1 METYTFSQLTEET
14 LKKLVTLNEKNI
26 APAEWEKMQVA
37 LTEEESRRL
46 DDIKTTLRHRHL
58 VVMNETTLWAR
69 AIYPMLM
76 LAEQGHI
83 QAWSGVP
90 LKASY
95 LTFELEGEADGA
107 LAPAIGG
114 RIQPPYLIVH
124 QAKRGLHAPDPLYQ
138 LCGEMLA
145 AAWLTWQKN
154 SGTDVNSDSGTEQ
167 EIFGCYTVNDS
178 WVFVRGIVSDIETDK
193 PTFTLEFSPDYN
205 GILDAEQ
212 IVQLLKF
219 IVAKHLEEINSG

>member
-1 METYTFSQLTEET
+1 MDTYIFSQLTEEILET
-14 LKKLVTLNEKNI
+14 LVTLNEKHTP
-26 APAEWEKMQVA
+26 PAAWENMRVA
-37 LTEEESRRL
+37 LTAEEIRRL
-46 DDIKTTLRHRHL
+46 DDIKSTLRHRHL
-58 VVMNETTLWAR
+58 LVMNEATLWAR

-76 LAEQGHI
+76 LAEREHI

-90 LKASY
+90 LKAMY
-95 LTFELEGEADGA
+95 ATFTLEGEVDGA
-107 LAPAIGG
+107 LAPSLGG

-124 QAKRGLHAPDPLYQ
+124 EAKRGLHAPDPLYQ

-145 AAWLTWQKN
+145 AARLNWERVPN
-154 SGTDVNSDSGTEQ
+154 PEQ

-178 WVFVRGIVSDIETDK
+178 WVFVRGIISDIETDQ
-193 PTFTLEFSPDYN
+193 PTFTLEFSPDYR

-219 IVAKHLEEINSG
+219 IVAKHLEEINNGN

>member
-1 METYTFSQLTEET
+1 MHTYTFSQLTEET
-14 LKKLVTLNEKNI
+14 LKTLVTLNEKYT
-26 APAEWEKMQVA
+26 APEAWEKMQIA
-37 LTEEESRRL
+37 LTAEECRWLEELKS
-46 DDIKTTLRHRHL
+46 KLRHRHL
-58 VVMNETTLWAR
+58 LVMNEATLWAR

-76 LAEQGHI
+76 LAEQGNV
-83 QAWSGVP
+83 QAWSSVP
-90 LKASY
+90 LKAIY
-95 LTFELEGEADGA
+95 PAFTLEGDADGA

-124 QAKRGLHAPDPLYQ
+124 EAKRGLHAPDPLYQ

-145 AAWLTWQKN
+145 AARLNWEKN
-154 SGTDVNSDSGTEQ
+154 PNPEQ

-178 WVFVRGIVSDIETDK
+178 WVFVRGVVRDMEVDK

-219 IVAKHLEEINSG
+219 IVAKHLEE

>member
-1 METYTFSQLTEET
+1 MHTYTFSQLTEET
-14 LKKLVTLNEKNI
+14 LETLVTLNEKYI
-26 APAEWEKMQVA
+26 PPAEWEKMQVA
-37 LTEEESRRL
+37 LTAEECRRL
-46 DDIKTTLRHRHL
+46 DDIKATLHHRHL
-58 VVMNETTLWAR
+58 VAMNEATLWAR
-69 AIYPMLM
+69 AIYPMLV

-114 RIQPPYLIVH
+114 RIRPPYLIVNE
-124 QAKRGLHAPDPLYQ
+124 AKRGIQAPDPQFQLY
-138 LCGEMLA
+138 GEMLA
-145 AAWLTWQKN
+145 AAWLTWKRN
-154 SGTDVNSDSGTEQ
+154 SETLTAHDSETDQ

-178 WVFVRGIVSDIETDK
+178 WAFVRGTVSDIETEK
-193 PTFTLEFSPDYN
+193 PIFTIEFSPVYN
-205 GILDAEQ
+205 GIWDAEQ

-219 IVAKHLEEINSG
+219 IVAKHLEETNNG

>member
-1 METYTFSQLTEET
+1 MHTYTFSQLTEET
-14 LKKLVTLNEKNI
+14 LKTLITLNEKYI
-26 APAEWEKMQVA
+26 APEAWEKMQIS
-37 LTEEESRRL
+37 LTAEECRWLEELKS
-46 DDIKTTLRHRHL
+46 KLRHRHL
-58 VVMNETTLWAR
+58 LVMNEATLWAR

-76 LAEQGHI
+76 LAEQGNV
-83 QAWSGVP
+83 QAWSSVP
-90 LKASY
+90 LKAIY
-95 LTFELEGEADGA
+95 PAFALEGDADGA

-124 QAKRGLHAPDPLYQ
+124 EAKRGLHAPDPLYQ

-145 AAWLTWQKN
+145 AARLNWEKN
-154 SGTDVNSDSGTEQ
+154 PNSEQ

-178 WVFVRGIVSDIETDK
+178 WVFVRGVVRDMEVDK

-212 IVQLLKF
+212 IVQLLKY
-219 IVAKHLEEINSG
+219 IVAKHLEE

>member
-1 METYTFSQLTEET
+1 MDTYTFSQLSEET
-14 LKKLVTLNEKNI
+14 LKTLVTLDGKYI
-26 APAEWEKMQVA
+26 APEAWKKMQIT
-37 LTEEESRRL
+37 LTEEEGRQLEDLKS
-46 DDIKTTLRHRHL
+46 KLRHRHL
-58 VVMNETTLWAR
+58 LVMNEATLWAR

-76 LAEQGHI
+76 LAEQGPV
-83 QAWSGVP
+83 QAWSSVP
-90 LKASY
+90 LEATY
-95 LTFELEGEADGA
+95 PTFKLEGEADGG
-107 LAPAIGG
+107 LAPSLGG

-124 QAKRGLHAPDPLYQ
+124 EAKRGLHAPDPLYQ

-145 AAWLTWQKN
+145 AAWLNWERSPN
-154 SGTDVNSDSGTEQ
+154 PEQ

-178 WVFVRGIVSDIETDK
+178 WVFVRGVVSDIETDK

-219 IVAKHLEEINSG
+219 IVAKHLKELNNG